1 MAERLAV
8 DPGTL
13 ASSLEQAGIA
23 CLVTDPELGESAPK
37 ILYANP
43 GLAELTGYSR
53 AELIGRRIDLFQPQG
68 PDLAFLAG
76 LRRQLQQGRSFN
88 GHTRIR
94 RRDGSLFLMACTVS
108 PIRDDNG
115 RVTHFFAVIRDLSP
129 PPELGLKPEEGFER
143 RAAADPLTGALTR
156 LHLCRHLEAE
166 LQRLRRYGGEASFLL
181 LALDGLHASGEG
193 SPDHHGE
200 GLLREVA
207 RVVGERSRAADLLAP
222 WPGACLAL
230 LAPETFAEEGGLLAE
245 KLQATLRER
254 LFPHSGHRPV
264 RIGVAILRPGDT
276 LNGVIQR
283 AEAAFNRASGQGSDG
298 IATL

>member
-1 MAERLAV
+1 MAEHFPV
-8 DPGTL
+8 DPAIL

-23 CLVTDPELGESAPK
+23 CLVTSPELEAPGPE

-43 GLAELTGYSR
+43 GLSELTGYSR
-53 AELIGRRIDLFQPQG
+53 EEMIGQSVDLFQPSH
-68 PDLAFLAG
+68 PDLGFLAG

-94 RRDGSLFLMACTVS
+94 RRDGSPFHMACTVS
-108 PIRDDNG
+108 PVRDDHD
-115 RVTHFFAVIRDLSP
+115 RATHFFAVIRDFSPLS
-129 PPELGLKPEEGFER
+129 GLEIDPEEGFER
-143 RAAADPLTGALTR
+143 RAATDPLTGALTR
-156 LHLCRHLEAE
+156 FHLRQHLEAE

-181 LALDGLHASGEG
+181 LALDQLSGSSEG
-193 SPDHHGE
+193 PRGDNGE

-207 RVVGERSRAADLLAP
+207 RMVGESSRAADLLAR
-222 WPGACLAL
+222 WRETCLAL

-245 KLQATLRER
+245 KLQGTLRER
-254 LFPHSGHRPV
+254 LFLPSGDCPV
-264 RIGVAILRPGDT
+264 SIGVATLHPGDT

-283 AEAAFNRASGQGSDG
+283 AEAAVNRATEQGPSG